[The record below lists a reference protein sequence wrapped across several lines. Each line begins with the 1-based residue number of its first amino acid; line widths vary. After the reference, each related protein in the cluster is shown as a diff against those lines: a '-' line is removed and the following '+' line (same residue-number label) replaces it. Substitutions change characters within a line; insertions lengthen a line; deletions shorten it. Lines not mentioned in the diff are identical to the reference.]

1 MNVALRVYEQ
11 LTDAGEDK
19 VRARVIADGFE
30 QMEERYAPL
39 RDTATQGQLR
49 ETELRLQKEIREVEL
64 KLGNEI
70 REVELK
76 LTKEIEDVRLEVAE
90 VRREIKEVE
99 LKLTKEIESVRLEIR
114 EVELKLTKEIES
126 VRRDIKQLDVKITD
140 SKAELVRWVV
150 AVGMLEFALIS
161 GLLLKLTHAL

>member
-1 MNVALRVYEQ
+1 MSVALWVYEQ

-19 VRARVIADGFE
+19 VRARAIADGFE

-49 ETELRLQKEIREVEL
+49 ETELRLQKEIKEVEL

-76 LTKEIEDVRLEVAE
+76 LTKEIEG
-90 VRREIKEVE
+90 
-99 LKLTKEIESVRLEIR
+99 VRLEIR
-114 EVELKLTKEIES
+114 EVELKLAKEIDG
-126 VRRDIKQLDVKITD
+126 VRLDIKALEAQGEKNRAD
-140 SKAELVRWVV
+140 LVRWVV
-150 AVGMLEFALIS
+150 AVGMLQTTLVLGVLMKIAH
-161 GLLLKLTHAL
+161 LL

>member
-1 MNVALRVYEQ
+1 MSVALRVYEQ

-19 VRARVIADGFE
+19 VRARAIADGFE

-49 ETELRLQKEIREVEL
+49 ETELRLQKEIKEVEL

-76 LTKEIEDVRLEVAE
+76 LTKEIEGVR
-90 VRREIKEVE
+90 
-99 LKLTKEIESVRLEIR
+99 
-114 EVELKLTKEIES
+114 
-126 VRRDIKQLDVKITD
+126 LDVKALEPHGEKNRAD
-140 SKAELVRWVV
+140 LVRWVV
-150 AVGMLEFALIS
+150 AVGMLQTTLVIGVLMKIAHFF
-161 GLLLKLTHAL
+161 

>member
-1 MNVALRVYEQ
+1 MSVALRVYEQ

-19 VRARVIADGFE
+19 VRARAIADGFE

-49 ETELRLQKEIREVEL
+49 ETELRLQKEIKEVEL

-76 LTKEIEDVRLEVAE
+76 LTKEIEGVR
-90 VRREIKEVE
+90 
-99 LKLTKEIESVRLEIR
+99 
-114 EVELKLTKEIES
+114 
-126 VRRDIKQLDVKITD
+126 LDVKALEARGEKNRAD
-140 SKAELVRWVV
+140 LVRWVV
-150 AVGMLEFALIS
+150 AVGMLQTTLVIGVLMKIAH
-161 GLLLKLTHAL
+161 LL

>member
-30 QMEERYAPL
+30 QMEERYGPL

-49 ETELRLQKEIREVEL
+49 ETELRLQ
-64 KLGNEI
+64 
-70 REVELK
+70 
-76 LTKEIEDVRLEVAE
+76 
-90 VRREIKEVE
+90 
-99 LKLTKEIESVRLEIR
+99 KEIESVRLEIR

-126 VRRDIKQLDVKITD
+126 VRRDIKQLDVKIAD

-150 AVGMLEFALIS
+150 AVGVLQFALIS